1 MKSDLNVGMG
11 LQWFVSATPFF
22 YLRGR
27 MPKIL
32 LFTFLFFIFVT
43 ATSAQVTPVQKPVQ
57 DDDDV
62 IKISSRLVMVP
73 VSVTDASGLPV
84 KGLKA
89 SDFMVFEE
97 NQVQEVS
104 ELLPAEQVPLE
115 IAILIDVSASTGSM
129 FEFQQ
134 AAAAKFL
141 EEVMRPGDR
150 AVVFTVGSRPILVQ
164 TRQTVELVGP
174 VVKSIQATREQT
186 AFHDSVVE
194 AARYLGANS
203 PKNSR
208 RIVLAITDGDDTS
221 SAAVVRSIIEA
232 ESRLLRGG
240 MNRDEIRSIRVQARD
255 QAKTTEQNRVL
266 RELQNA
272 DAVFFSINPGG
283 GSTGLPPSAA
293 FGQSN
298 LDRFAQETGG
308 SAYVPKF
315 QPVSL
320 RDPVLNEYNN
330 RANLEMLS
338 SIFRG
343 LANEL
348 RAQYVVEYYSET
360 EYKAGR
366 FIPLR
371 VIVKDREAVKV
382 RARNGYFTTADR

>member
-1 MKSDLNVGMG
+1 MLKNLLVAN
-11 LQWFVSATPFF
+11 LFLVSVMSVFAQTP
-22 YLRGR
+22 
-27 MPKIL
+27 P
-32 LFTFLFFIFVT
+32 
-43 ATSAQVTPVQKPVQ
+43 QKTVQ

-62 IKISSRLVMVP
+62 IRISSRLVMVP
-73 VSVTDASGLPV
+73 VSVTDASGMPV

-89 SDFMVFEE
+89 SDFLIFEE
-97 NQVQEVS
+97 NTAQEVA

-115 IAILIDVSASTGSM
+115 IAILIDVSASTGPM

-150 AVVFTVGSRPILVQ
+150 AVVFSIGSKPVLVQ
-164 TRQTVELVGP
+164 GRESVEFVGP

-186 AFHDSVVE
+186 AFYDAVVV
-194 AARYLGANS
+194 AARYLAGNS

-208 RIVLAITDGDDTS
+208 RVVLAITDGDDTS
-221 SAAVVRSIIEA
+221 STAVVRAIIEA
-232 ESRLLRGG
+232 ESKLLRGG
-240 MNRDEIRSIRVQARD
+240 MGRDEIREIRVKARD
-255 QAKTTEQNRVL
+255 EAKTAEQSRVL

-283 GSTGLPPSAA
+283 GSTGLPPSAV

-308 SAYVPKF
+308 SAYVPRF
-315 QPVSL
+315 QPTTL
-320 RDPVLNEYNN
+320 RDPILNDYNN

-338 SIFRG
+338 GIFRG

-348 RAQYVVEYYSET
+348 RAQYVVEYYSDT

-366 FIPLR
+366 FVPLR
-371 VIVKDREAVKV
+371 VILNSQNAFKV
-382 RARNGYFTTADR
+382 RARNGYFVSSEQ